1 MWPAAR
7 RAEELAVYGNVT
19 RKRSVDIDQAK
30 IRSLLQL
37 AVQEPVRRALTDP
50 LLPRVLHLAKQLTAH
65 GIRLADV
72 LEQLDGCDHDTLS
85 HAKAVIRGVYAPG
98 CRRDLKCALRRV
110 TGTNA
115 LHDGSTPLA
124 IPWIT
129 LPLRALAKR
138 RSISAGVFVLPLDDD
153 GPVVLKTYKS
163 RPSDEAERELCMIG
177 VDHPHIAKLH
187 GCMFASNEWCGLCFE
202 SLPHDLQGFLDE
214 RVQEIWRR
222 RSRARGGFTEE
233 RMAFARR
240 YQQLA
245 DGGVIDPPTFA
256 AIQAMPPRPWVEAL
270 LADCLSERPE
280 EVATLLQR
288 AQAHGAPPSPPA
300 GADTALGVGDPLLW
314 TFAVQVLTALAFLHE
329 RHIYH
334 LDVKPGNIAMDAAR
348 QHFKVIDFGLSHCDR
363 WRKKEMAQVVYGDQ
377 QFDVEDVKHLGR
389 LHQVDQDRRDNY
401 SFGTQGYMPHHT
413 LHNRADFLLRR
424 DQWAFGCTLYE
435 AAYGTLLYRRP
446 EDRFYAMLQAR
457 LRPSTAA
464 QRAVRAERGLVPD
477 DDGETPDGFTI
488 ESIVRYQPPDR
499 QG

>member
-1 MWPAAR
+1 MWPAAH
-7 RAEELAVYGNVT
+7 RAEELAVYGNVP
-19 RKRSVDIDQAK
+19 RRSADIDQAK
-30 IRSLLQL
+30 IRSLMQL
-37 AVQEPVRRALTDP
+37 AVHEPVRRALTNP
-50 LLPRVLHLAKQLTAH
+50 ALPRVLHFANQLTSQ

-72 LEQLDGCDHDTLS
+72 LEQLDGCDQDTLA

-115 LHDGSTPLA
+115 LYDGPTPLA

-138 RSISAGVFVLPLDDD
+138 RPISAGVFVLPLDD
-153 GPVVLKTYKS
+153 GRPVVLKTYKS
-163 RPSDEAERELCMIG
+163 RPFDEAERELCMIS

-202 SLPHDLQGFLDE
+202 SLALDLHGFLRE
-214 RVQEIWRR
+214 RVQEIWRQQR
-222 RSRARGGFTEE
+222 RARGGFTEE
-233 RMAFARR
+233 HMRFARH

-245 DGGVIDPPTFA
+245 DGGVIDPSTFA

-270 LADCLSERPE
+270 LADCLSEKPE
-280 EVATLLQR
+280 AVATLLQR
-288 AQAHGAPPSPPA
+288 AQAHGTPPSPPA
-300 GADTALGVGDPLLW
+300 GADTAQGVGDPLLW

-329 RHIYH
+329 RQIYH

-363 WRKKEMAQVVYGDQ
+363 WRKKEMAQVMYGHERL
-377 QFDVEDVKHLGR
+377 DVEDVEHLGM
-389 LHQVDQDRRDNY
+389 LHQVERDRRNNNA
-401 SFGTQGYMPHHT
+401 FGTQGYMPHHT

-446 EDRFYAMLQAR
+446 EDRFYAQLQAR

-464 QRAVRAERGLVPD
+464 QRAARAERELVSDD
-477 DDGETPDGFTI
+477 DDGETANGFTI
-488 ESIVRYQPPDR
+488 KSIVQYQPKPR
-499 QG
+499 RR